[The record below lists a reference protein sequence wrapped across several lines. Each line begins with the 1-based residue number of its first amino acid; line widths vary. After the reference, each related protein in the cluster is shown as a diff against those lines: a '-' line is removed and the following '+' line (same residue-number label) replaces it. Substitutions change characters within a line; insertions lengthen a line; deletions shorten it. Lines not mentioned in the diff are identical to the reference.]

1 MKYLSQQLL
10 KAILPDRIRLPA
22 RYARKKL
29 TGTLDPEMLYVSH
42 LLDNNARFV
51 DIGANVGIYSY
62 HFSKTFQNIEAFEPL
77 AEISFR
83 LESLN
88 CKGIKIHNV
97 ALSNSSGVL
106 PFYIPIVNG
115 KTDAALAS
123 IEERTGSVEV
133 RNVDVKR
140 LDDYNFQDVGLIK
153 IDAEGHEESV
163 MLGGIDTIK
172 RNMPIMII
180 EIEQRHSSKPIASV
194 FKIATDLGYQVFF
207 LKQKTLRPLSDFSY
221 EADQAPY
228 IGDELNK
235 DYVNNFIFL
244 PQKTP

>member
-1 MKYLSQQLL
+1 
-10 KAILPDRIRLPA
+10 
-22 RYARKKL
+22 
-29 TGTLDPEMLYVSH
+29 
-42 LLDNNARFV
+42 
-51 DIGANVGIYSY
+51 
-62 HFSKTFQNIEAFEPL
+62 
-77 AEISFR
+77 
-83 LESLN
+83 
-88 CKGIKIHNV
+88 
-97 ALSNSSGVL
+97 
-106 PFYIPIVNG
+106 
-115 KTDAALAS
+115 
-123 IEERTGSVEV
+123 
-133 RNVDVKR
+133 
-140 LDDYNFQDVGLIK
+140 
-153 IDAEGHEESV
+153 

-180 EIEQRHSSKPIASV
+180 EIEQRHSSKPITSV